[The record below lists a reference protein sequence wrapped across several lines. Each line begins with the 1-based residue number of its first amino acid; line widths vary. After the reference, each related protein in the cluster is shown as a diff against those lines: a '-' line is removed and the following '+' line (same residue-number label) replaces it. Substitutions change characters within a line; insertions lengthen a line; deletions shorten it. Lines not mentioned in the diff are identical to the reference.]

1 MRAIRASRSACDIPL
16 WLVVP
21 NELRGVTAKLTIP
34 VVAGEPK
41 PFKLGINLMWLW
53 EANDGAKRSDGR
65 GRWYARVS
73 IVDHISPVQLDHTNG
88 CFSITMP

>member
-1 MRAIRASRSACDIPL
+1 LQPGFFWRAATMRAIRASRSACDIPL

-53 EANDGAKRSDGR
+53 QAIDGAKRSDGR
-65 GRWYARVS
+65 GR
-73 IVDHISPVQLDHTNG
+73 
-88 CFSITMP
+88 